1 MSLTVGL
8 IGLPNVGKSTIFN
21 ALTKSFVPSDN
32 FPFCTIEPNH
42 GIVNINDPRLDMIS
56 GKISTEKIVPA
67 TIEFVDIAG
76 IVKGAS
82 KGDGLGNKFLSHIRN
97 VDAIA
102 HVVRCFESDD
112 ITHVDGSVDPIRDI
126 ETIKLELNLKDLE
139 TLEKRITKAQKN
151 AKGNDR
157 EAAKELELLSC
168 VYDSLSE
175 NSCLPNDLSDSD
187 YKLLQ
192 SFSLL
197 SSKPMLY
204 VANIDEKSISSG
216 NIYLDKLIDYASK
229 DKSPVIYLCGSIEM
243 EIAGLEIDERLM
255 FMEEYGIN
263 ETGLDRLAINAYKL
277 LGLETFFTAGPK
289 EIRAWTIPCKS
300 RADDA
305 AGTIHTDFKK
315 GFIKAEVYSIS
326 SLVELGSEKE
336 IKNAGKMRLEGKEYV
351 VNDGDVI
358 FFRFNV

>member
-187 YKLLQ
+187 YKLLK

-197 SSKPMLY
+197 SLKPMLY

-216 NIYLDKLIDYASK
+216 NIYLDKLMDYASK

>member
-1 MSLTVGL
+1 MSLKVGL

-42 GIVNINDPRLDMIS
+42 GIANINDQRLNTIS
-56 GKISTEKIVPA
+56 GNIPTEKVVSA

-76 IVKGAS
+76 IVQGAS

-97 VDAIA
+97 VDAIV
-102 HVVRCFESDD
+102 HVVRCFDSDD
-112 ITHVDGSVDPIRDI
+112 IAHVDGSLDPLRDI
-126 ETIKLELNLKDLE
+126 ETIKLELTLKDIE
-139 TLEKRITKAQKN
+139 TLEKRIAKAEKA
-151 AKGNDR
+151 AKGKDR
-157 EAAKELELLSC
+157 EAEKELALLKR
-168 VYDSLSE
+168 VNTGLSE
-175 NSCLPNDLSDSD
+175 YSSIPDDLSDSERSIL
-187 YKLLQ
+187 K

-197 SSKPMLY
+197 SSKPMMY
-204 VANIDEKSISSG
+204 VANIDEESIATG
-216 NIYLDKLIDYASK
+216 NPYLKKLESHASQEG
-229 DKSPVIYLCGSIEM
+229 SPVIYLCGSIEM
-243 EIAGLEIDERLM
+243 EIAGLEPEERMM
-255 FMEEYGIN
+255 FMEEYGIK
-263 ETGLDRLAINAYKL
+263 ETGLDRLTISAYQL

-289 EIRAWTIPCKS
+289 EIRAWTIPRET

-336 IKNAGKMRLEGKEYV
+336 IKNAGKMRLEGKDYV

>member
-1 MSLTVGL
+1 MSLKVGL

-42 GIVNINDPRLDMIS
+42 GIVNINDPRLDTIS
-56 GKISTEKIVPA
+56 DKISTEKIVPA

-76 IVKGAS
+76 IVQGAS

-102 HVVRCFESDD
+102 HVVRCFDSDD
-112 ITHVDGSVDPIRDI
+112 ITHVDGSLDPIRDI
-126 ETIKLELNLKDLE
+126 ETIKLELTLKDIE
-139 TLEKRITKAQKN
+139 TLEKRIAKAEKS
-151 AKGNDR
+151 AKGRDR
-157 EAAKELELLSC
+157 DAEKELDLLNR
-168 VYDSLSE
+168 VYTELSE
-175 NSCLPNDLSDSD
+175 SSSIPGDLTDSERSIL
-187 YKLLQ
+187 K

-197 SSKPMLY
+197 SSKPMMY
-204 VANIDEKSISSG
+204 VANIDEGSITSG
-216 NIYLDKLIDYASK
+216 NAYLSKLESQAANEGA
-229 DKSPVIYLCGSIEM
+229 PVIHLCGSIEM
-243 EIAGLEIDERLM
+243 EIAGLEQDERIM
-255 FMEEYGIN
+255 FMEEYGIK
-263 ETGLDRLAINAYKL
+263 ETGLDRLAMSAYKL
-277 LGLETFFTAGPK
+277 LGLETFFTAGPQ
-289 EIRAWTIPCKS
+289 EIRAWTIPKMT

-315 GFIKAEVYSIS
+315 GFIKAEIYSIS

-336 IKNAGKMRLEGKEYV
+336 IKNAGKMRLEGKDYV